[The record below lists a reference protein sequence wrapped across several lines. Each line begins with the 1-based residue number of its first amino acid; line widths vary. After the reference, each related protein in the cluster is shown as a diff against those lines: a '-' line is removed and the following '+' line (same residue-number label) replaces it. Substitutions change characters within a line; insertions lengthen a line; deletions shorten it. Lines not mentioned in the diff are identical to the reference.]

1 MALTSGSK
9 TVLITG
15 TSSGIGRA
23 TALQLDRLGF
33 HVFATVRKPADGE
46 ALCAEASP
54 RLTPLLLDVT
64 DEAAIARAEKQVR
77 QAVGDRG
84 LYGLVNNAGY
94 GFTSPVEFLPVEAYR
109 DLFEVLV
116 VGPLLMIQAFL
127 PLLRQARGRIVNV
140 GSTATLVVAPF
151 HGPYTSSKLAL
162 RGLSDAL
169 GLELRPFQVDVSY
182 IVCGSVNT
190 PIWAG
195 RAVLDQQLRE
205 GRSSEAETLYGPAY
219 KRLQDYF
226 QQLGDNGMPAEVPAE
241 TIVKA
246 LTARRPKSRYYVGS
260 DALLYRLAGA
270 LLPGRLRDWVEM
282 RIIGIE

>member
-1 MALTSGSK
+1 MAITDGYK
-9 TVLITG
+9 AVLITG

-23 TALQLDRLGF
+23 TSLQLDRLGF

-64 DEAAIARAEKQVR
+64 DEAAIAQAEKQVR
-77 QAVGDRG
+77 QAVGEDG

-109 DLFEVLV
+109 ELYEVLV

-127 PLLRQARGRIVNV
+127 PLLRQAHGRIVNV
-140 GSTATLVVAPF
+140 GSVATLVVAPF

-169 GLELRPFQVDVSY
+169 RLELRPFQVDVSY

-195 RAVLDQQLRE
+195 RTALEQQMSE

-219 KRLQDYF
+219 QRLQDYF
-226 QQLGDNGMPAEVPAE
+226 QQLGDNGLPAEVPAQA
-241 TIVKA
+241 IVKA
-246 LTARRPKSRYYVGS
+246 LTTRRPKSRYYVGA
-260 DALLYRLAGA
+260 DALLYRFAGR
-270 LLPGRLRDWVEM
+270 LLPGRLRDWVVM
-282 RIIGIE
+282 HTIGIE